1 MNALGVASYVACAIS
16 FAALTLLLAI
26 SWRGRRQGVLI
37 IAAAATTTLWA
48 ALLAAQQFRPD
59 VPVLAVF
66 IAESARNCAWLLALV
81 SIAGAAAPRA
91 LALLVRVL
99 CIVLVAVAVGAPL
112 LERSGVLLMSPT
124 ALFARAGLGVS
135 VIGLILLEQIYRN
148 SSQHARTA
156 LKFFTIGAG
165 AMFAYDLVLYSQAE
179 LLGGLSLEMWNARGA
194 LSALAAPLIAVAARR
209 NPAWSLDIFV
219 SRQAVFYTTTFLIV
233 GAYLIVAAVGG
244 YYVKE
249 FGGAWGGVG
258 QVVFVAGACIALV
271 SLIAS
276 RTLRRHAQVLINKHF
291 YRNKYDYRIE
301 WLRFIGTLSS
311 TGERD
316 VRRTA
321 IRAVA
326 QIFNS
331 PGGILLSYQ
340 EAMDKFAPSAAWPM
354 RLEDAPGAIDVPRS
368 HDLAGFLERTR
379 WIIDTRE
386 LRRTPDVY
394 GDLVLPQ
401 WLDSDPQLRII
412 APLIQEN
419 RLTGFVVLYDPPP
432 PFDLTYEDRD
442 LLKTVGRHVATHLAQ
457 QDADRKLAEARQFE
471 AYSRLTAFMMHDLK
485 NSAAQLRLIVD
496 NAERHKRNPAFVDDA
511 IDTIANAAERI
522 SGLIEQL
529 QGSSHP
535 QRLTTVSLAA
545 AARQAIKHCA
555 ARSPAPTL
563 QTSDATVAV
572 DASNDRLVAVIEHL
586 IRNAQDATPES
597 GVVTVQVDRT
607 SQNAVLSVT
616 DSGEGMDAEFIRDRL
631 FRPFDSTKG
640 SKGMGIGAYQVR
652 EYVVTLGGTLEV
664 QSTPGRGTRFVISL
678 PLSSQRAAVAVAQAG

>member
-1 MNALGVASYVACAIS
+1 MNALGIASYGACAVS

-26 SWRGRRQGVLI
+26 GWRGQRPGALI
-37 IAAAATTTLWA
+37 IAAAGATALWA
-48 ALLAAQQFRPD
+48 TLLAAQQYRPD
-59 VPVLAVF
+59 TPVLAVF
-66 IAESARNCAWLLALV
+66 IAESARNCAWLFALV
-81 SIAGAAAPRA
+81 SIAGSAAPRA
-91 LALLVRVL
+91 LAWFVRVL
-99 CIVLVAVAVGAPL
+99 GIALVAVAAASPL
-112 LERSGVLLMSPT
+112 LEYAGVLLMSPT
-124 ALFARAGLGVS
+124 ALFARAGLVVS

-148 SSQHARTA
+148 SSHHARAA

-165 AMFAYDLVLYSQAE
+165 AFFAYDLVLYSQAE
-179 LLGGLSLEMWNARGA
+179 LLGGLSLEMWSARGV
-194 LSALAAPLIAVAARR
+194 LNALAAPLIAVAARR
-209 NPAWSLDIFV
+209 NPGWALDIFV
-219 SRQAVFYTTTFLIV
+219 SRQAVFYTTTFLVV
-233 GAYLIVAAVGG
+233 GAYLIVVAVGG

-258 QVVFVAGACIALV
+258 QVVFIAGASIALLG
-271 SLIAS
+271 LIAS

-311 TGERD
+311 TGELD

-321 IRAVA
+321 VRAIA
-326 QIFNS
+326 QIFSS
-331 PGGILLSYQ
+331 PGGILFSYQ
-340 EAMDKFAPSAAWPM
+340 EATDKFAPSATWPM
-354 RLEDAPGAIDVPRS
+354 RLEDAPGAIEVARTQ
-368 HDLAGFLERTR
+368 DLAGFLERKH

-386 LRRTPDVY
+386 LRRAPDLY
-394 GDLVLPQ
+394 GDLVLPP
-401 WLDSDPQLRII
+401 WLESDQQLRII
-412 APLIQEN
+412 APLIQED

-432 PFDLTYEDRD
+432 PFELTYEDRD

-485 NSAAQLRLIVD
+485 NSAAQLKLIVD
-496 NAERHKRNPAFVDDA
+496 NAERHKRNPDFIDDA

-535 QRLTTVSLAA
+535 QRLTTVNLAD
-545 AARQAIKHCA
+545 AARQAIRHCA
-555 ARSPAPTL
+555 VRAPAPAL
-563 QTSDATVAV
+563 LASDAAIAV
-572 DASNDRLVAVIEHL
+572 EASRDRLVAAIEHL

-597 GVVTVQVDRT
+597 GFVSVQVDRA